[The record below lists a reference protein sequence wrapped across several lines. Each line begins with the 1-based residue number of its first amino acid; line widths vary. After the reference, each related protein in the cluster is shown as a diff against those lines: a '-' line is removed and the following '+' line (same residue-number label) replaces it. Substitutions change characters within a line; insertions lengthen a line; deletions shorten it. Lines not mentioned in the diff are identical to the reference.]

1 MTDPIA
7 DMLTR
12 IRNAVHARHEVVEIP
27 ASRLKL
33 AIAEQLKAGGYIRDF
48 HSVDYKGQGKILI
61 NLKYVGKGQS
71 GISGLRRMS
80 TPGRRVYV
88 GYRDLKPVFN
98 GMGMAIISTPQGIV
112 NDKVAREMKLGGELL
127 LSVW

>member
-12 IRNAVHARHEVVEIP
+12 IRNALTARHEIVEVP
-27 ASRLKL
+27 ASKLKL
-33 AIAEQLKAGGYIRDF
+33 SIAQLLKDEGFIRDF
-48 HSVDYKGQGKILI
+48 HVVEHKGQGKIMVS
-61 NLKYVGKGQS
+61 LKYSGKNQPT
-71 GISGLRRMS
+71 IVGLRRMS

-88 GYRDLKPVFN
+88 GYKDLKPVFN
-98 GMGMAIISTPQGIV
+98 GLGMAILSTPKGLLTDRAAKEQKI
-112 NDKVAREMKLGGELL
+112 GGELL